1 MVFSHF
7 IISFQCLANNTWLFA
22 HQRGNDD
29 DLLVV
34 AFTRSTAQAWLKQY
48 GNPPK
53 NDKMR
58 HMFASVI
65 GVEKR
70 FDNVGHFIAESN
82 PKIRKPCK
90 TCQSNSIYFCVKCD
104 VYLHPIC
111 FLEYHSKNE

>member
-7 IISFQCLANNTWLFA
+7 IIPFQCLREQCLAVCA
-22 HQRGNDD
+22 SRRDDD
-29 DLLVV
+29 DLLT
-34 AFTRSTAQAWLKQY
+34 FTRSTAQAWLKQY

-53 NDKMR
+53 NDKRR
-58 HMFASVI
+58 HTFASVI

-82 PKIRKPCK
+82 PKIRKRCR

-104 VYLHPIC
+104 VYLNPKC